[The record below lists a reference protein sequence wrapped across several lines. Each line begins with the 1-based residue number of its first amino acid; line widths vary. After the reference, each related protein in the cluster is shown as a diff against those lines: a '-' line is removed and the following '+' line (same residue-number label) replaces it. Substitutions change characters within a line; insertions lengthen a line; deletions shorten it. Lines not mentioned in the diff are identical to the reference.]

1 MGLETIANG
10 RTLFSAYA
18 ERLHYGSLLDNL
30 SISERQ
36 DLERKLGALTQQQ
49 RKYVHINLRTQEL
62 LSEIHGDSATAEY
75 LTSVAEY
82 FKRKFPWREFV
93 LLQGGKI

>member
-1 MGLETIANG
+1 MG
-10 RTLFSAYA
+10 RFFSAYA
-18 ERLHYGSLLDNL
+18 ERLHFGSLLDNL

-49 RKYVHINLRTQEL
+49 RKYVHINLWTQEL
-62 LSEIHGDSATAEY
+62 LSDIHGDYATAEY
-75 LTSVAEY
+75 WASFAEY
-82 FKRKFPWREFV
+82 FRRNSPWREFV